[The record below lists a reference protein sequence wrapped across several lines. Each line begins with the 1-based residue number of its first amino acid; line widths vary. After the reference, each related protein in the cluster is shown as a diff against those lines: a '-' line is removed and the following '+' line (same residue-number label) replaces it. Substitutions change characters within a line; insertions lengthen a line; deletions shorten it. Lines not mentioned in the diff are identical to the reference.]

1 MDDDATGDGSGR
13 LARWAPGLATLL
25 RYRRDWLAA
34 DVSAGLAVAAV
45 ALPVGVA
52 YADLLGVPVQMGL
65 YAAIFPMVAYALFGS
80 SRQLIVGPDA
90 ATTLLLAAGVAP
102 LAGGDP
108 ARAAALVTAATLMT
122 GALFLVAGAARL
134 GFIASFL
141 SRPILA
147 GFMNG
152 VAVVILASQAPKLL
166 GYPSGGSETLARL
179 RDFALNV
186 GHSHPPTAALG
197 LGAVV
202 ALLAARRLAPR
213 APMALVVLAACVW
226 AVAAFDLGAL
236 GVRLTG
242 PVPGGLPH
250 PALPLLDPADWRAL
264 LGDAAG
270 VALISFTSGQLVAQ
284 AFARRNG
291 YEVDANQELK
301 AYGVAN
307 LVAGLTQGFAVS
319 GATSRT
325 AVNDAMGGRSPL
337 VSLIAAAA
345 MAAAVAFLAPW
356 LALAPG
362 AAFAAVVTAAVVGLF
377 DVSAIRTLA
386 RMSRREAAISL
397 ATALG
402 VIVLGVLPGVVLAVG
417 LSLLWLLTV
426 AMRPTDAVLGR
437 VEGLSGHHSLAGRPD
452 ARTVPG
458 LMLWRF
464 EANIVFFNADH
475 FAERLKAA
483 MRAQPQPVRWVVV
496 DFSTVNVV
504 DATAVERF
512 DELRAELAAQGV
524 KLGVARVRRSIGQT
538 FRDAWVRERAETA
551 RGMVF
556 TTLNGAIRAY
566 EKAMAAKGSE
576 GARTA

>member
-1 MDDDATGDGSGR
+1 M
-13 LARWAPGLATLL
+13 LL
-25 RYRRDWLAA
+25 RYRRGWLAA

-65 YAAIFPMVAYALFGS
+65 YAAIFPMLAYALFGS

-90 ATTLLLAAGVAP
+90 ATTILLAAGVAP
-102 LAGGDP
+102 MAGGDP
-108 ARAAALVTAATLMT
+108 ARAAALATAATLMT

-152 VAVVILASQAPKLL
+152 VAVVILASQGPKLL
-166 GYPSGGSETLARL
+166 GYPSEGAETLTRL
-179 RDFALNV
+179 RDLALNV
-186 GHSHPPTAALG
+186 GDSHGPTAALG
-197 LGAVV
+197 LGAVA
-202 ALLAARRLAPR
+202 ALLAARRIAPR
-213 APMALVVLAACVW
+213 APMALVVLAVCIW
-226 AVAAFDLGAL
+226 AVGAFDLGAL

-242 PVPGGLPH
+242 PVSGGLPH
-250 PALPLLDPADWRAL
+250 PVLPALDPADWRAL

-291 YEVDANQELK
+291 YEVDANQELR

-307 LVAGLTQGFAVS
+307 LLAGLTQGFAVS

-337 VSLIAAAA
+337 ASLIAAAA
-345 MAAAVAFLAPW
+345 MAGAVAFLAPW

-377 DVSAIRTLA
+377 DVGAIRTLA
-386 RMSRREAAISL
+386 RMSWREAAISG
-397 ATALG
+397 ATTLG

-426 AMRPTDAVLGR
+426 AMRPEDAVLGR
-437 VEGLSGHHSLAGRPD
+437 VPGLSGHHSLSGRPD

-464 EANIVFFNADH
+464 EASIVFFNADH

-483 MRAQPQPVRWVVV
+483 MRAQPEPVRWVVV

-504 DATAVERF
+504 DATAVARF

-524 KLGVARVRRSIGQT
+524 KLGAARVRRSIGRA
-538 FRDAWVRERAETA
+538 FREAWVRERAGTA

-566 EKAMAAKGSE
+566 EKAMAADGSE
-576 GARTA
+576 GTRTA

>member
-1 MDDDATGDGSGR
+1 MGDGAAGDGAGR
-13 LARWAPGLATLL
+13 LERWAPGLALL
-25 RYRRDWLAA
+25 LAYRRGWLGA
-34 DVSAGLAVAAV
+34 DLSAGLAVAAV

-90 ATTLLLAAGVAP
+90 ATTILLAAGVAP
-102 LAGGDP
+102 LAAGDP

-122 GALFLVAGAARL
+122 GALFLMAGAARL
-134 GFIASFL
+134 GFVASFL

-152 VAVVILASQAPKLL
+152 VAVVILASQAPRLL

-186 GHSHPPTAALG
+186 ADSHGPTAALG
-197 LGAVV
+197 LGAVA
-202 ALLAARRLAPR
+202 ALAAARRVAPR
-213 APMALVVLAACVW
+213 LPMALIVLAASVW
-226 AVAAFDLGAL
+226 AVAALDLGAL

-242 PVPGGLPH
+242 PVPGGLPQPGL
-250 PALPLLDPADWRAL
+250 PALEAQDWRAL

-284 AFARRNG
+284 AFARRRG
-291 YEVDANQELK
+291 YDIDANQELK

-337 VSLIAAAA
+337 VALIAAAA

-362 AAFAAVVTAAVVGLF
+362 AAFAAVVSVAAASLF
-377 DVSAIRTLA
+377 DVAAIRALA
-386 RMSRREAAISL
+386 RMSWREAAISL
-397 ATALG
+397 ATTAG
-402 VIVLGVLPGVVLAVG
+402 VIVLGVLPGVVLAVA

-426 AMRPTDAVLGR
+426 AMRPADAVLGR
-437 VEGLSGHHSLAGRPD
+437 VEGLRGHHDVAGRPD

-464 EANIVFFNADH
+464 EANVVFFNADH
-475 FAERLKAA
+475 FAARLKAA
-483 MRAQPQPVRWVVV
+483 MRSQAHPVRWVVV
-496 DFSTVNVV
+496 DFSTVNVI
-504 DATAVERF
+504 DASAVERF

-524 KLGVARVRRSIGQT
+524 KLGAARIRRSIGRS
-538 FRDAWVRERAETA
+538 FREAWLRERVDTA

-566 EKAMAAKGSE
+566 EAAMAAE
-576 GARTA
+576 RA